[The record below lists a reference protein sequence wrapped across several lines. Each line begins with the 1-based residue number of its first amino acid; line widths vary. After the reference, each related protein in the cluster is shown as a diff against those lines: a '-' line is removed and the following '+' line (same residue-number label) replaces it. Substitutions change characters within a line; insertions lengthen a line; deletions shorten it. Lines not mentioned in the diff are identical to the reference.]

1 MSSSMSKKKIKLS
14 DQHAPNCD
22 DSSCR
27 GCDIGEIEVKFTSED
42 GKEKIKLTP
51 VELFQIALE
60 ESSKV
65 VEQDIGIVKRL
76 FDLALEG
83 FESLLVKEKENKREE
98 KDKEKEEE
106 EEEKRR
112 KNKGKKRELEEV
124 NTTSNKQTRY
134 QYALCC
140 IAFGIYLPLV
150 EQIKKGVDILKE
162 IIAEDADFYEG
173 WMELGRGMFALT
185 CTERK
190 LKSRGEEEE
199 EEDSDDDSEKEYNSI
214 SKNEFNNYTFGM
226 NAFSKG
232 LSILKLKDK
241 TNYVEETIRAV
252 KDLQDYGI
260 LINNIK
266 PFDHAK
272 TIFTKSINYLE
283 DAYNNLEPEIINE
296 NKLFQGMWG
305 SCLYYIS
312 KLKSRETQGTK
323 EVLEVL
329 DLAIEKLLFTND
341 TESLGKNLFKEI
353 LGQAY
358 LFKSTVEND
367 DDQAIKAFD
376 KGVEYLLETYN
387 EDKGNDNLRKQLE
400 TLGVLTDNNN
410 NDESEKKD
418 EYRNEDE
425 NEDEEGEYRDE
436 DEEGE
441 YRDEDDEDED
451 E

>member
-1 MSSSMSKKKIKLS
+1 MFKKKIKLS

-27 GCDIGEIEVKFTSED
+27 GCDIGEIEVNFTSED
-42 GKEKIKLTP
+42 GKEKIKPTP

-65 VEQDIGIVKRL
+65 VEHDIGIVKRL
-76 FDLALEG
+76 FDLALE
-83 FESLLVKEKENKREE
+83 
-98 KDKEKEEE
+98 
-106 EEEKRR
+106 
-112 KNKGKKRELEEV
+112 V
-124 NTTSNKQTRY
+124 NITSNKQTRH

-150 EQIKKGVDILKE
+150 DQIKKGVDILKE
-162 IIAEDADFYEG
+162 IVAEDADFYEG
-173 WMELGRGMFALT
+173 WMELGRGMFALM
-185 CTERK
+185 CMERK
-190 LKSRGEEEE
+190 LKSREEEE
-199 EEDSDDDSEKEYNSI
+199 EQHETDTDDDSEKEYNSI
-214 SKNEFNNYTFGM
+214 SKNEFNNYTFGL

-232 LSILKLKDK
+232 LSILKLRDK
-241 TNYVEETIRAV
+241 TNYVKETIRAV

-272 TIFTKSINYLE
+272 TIFTKAITYLE
-283 DAYNNLEPEIINE
+283 DAYNSLEPEIINE
-296 NKLFQGMWG
+296 NTLSQGMWG
-305 SCLYYIS
+305 SCLYYLS
-312 KLKSRETQGTK
+312 KLKSRETQETK
-323 EVLEVL
+323 EVLEIL

-358 LFKSTVEND
+358 LFKSTIEND

-387 EDKGNDNLRKQLE
+387 EVYINQSVE
-400 TLGVLTDNNN
+400 
-410 NDESEKKD
+410 
-418 EYRNEDE
+418 
-425 NEDEEGEYRDE
+425 
-436 DEEGE
+436 
-441 YRDEDDEDED
+441 
-451 E
+451 